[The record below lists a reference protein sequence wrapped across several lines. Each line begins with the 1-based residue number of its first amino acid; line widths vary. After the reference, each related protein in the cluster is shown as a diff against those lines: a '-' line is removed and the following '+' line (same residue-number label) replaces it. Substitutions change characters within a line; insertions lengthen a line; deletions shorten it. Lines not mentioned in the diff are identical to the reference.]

1 MAQHAGESK
10 RQPVDRSTK
19 RDEVAASRDDPSSL
33 RDSSVGTLE
42 RIWLKRGSGGPMDPV
57 DAAVLDVDRGLLGNA
72 NRSRRRQVTI
82 ISRERWTELM
92 NALGADLNP
101 SARRAN
107 LMISGLDLQGS
118 RGRVLLVGNA
128 RLKINGETRPCEQMD
143 EAFPGLQE
151 LMRERWGG
159 GVFAEV
165 LEGGEIRIADGV
177 EWEPAGVTLFDQTA
191 TIR

>member
-1 MAQHAGESK
+1 MAHHADEFN
-10 RQPVDRSTK
+10 RRAADDFTK
-19 RDEVAASRDDPSSL
+19 SDQVAPRRDDSSSL
-33 RDSSVGTLE
+33 RDNAVGTLE
-42 RIWLKRGSGGPMDPV
+42 RIWLKRATGGPMDPV
-57 DAAVLDVDRGLLGNA
+57 DAAVLDVNRGLIGNA

-92 NALGADLNP
+92 DALRADLNP

-107 LMISGLDLQGS
+107 LMISGLDLERS
-118 RGRVLLVGNA
+118 RGRVLLIGNA

-143 EAFPGLQE
+143 EAHPGLQE

-159 GVFAEV
+159 GVFAAV
-165 LEGGEIRIADGV
+165 LAGADIRVGDAV
-177 EWEPAGVTLFDQTA
+177 EWEAVGVTLADHSA

>member
-1 MAQHAGESK
+1 MAHHAGESN
-10 RQPVDRSTK
+10 RRAADDFTK
-19 RDEVAASRDDPSSL
+19 SDQVAASGDDSIDL
-33 RDSSVGTLE
+33 RDSVVGTLE
-42 RIWLKRGSGGPMDPV
+42 RIWLKRATGGPMDPV
-57 DAAVLDVDRGLLGNA
+57 DAAILDVNRGLVGNA

-92 NALGADLNP
+92 DALRADLNP

-107 LMISGLDLQGS
+107 LMISGLDLQRS

-128 RLKINGETRPCEQMD
+128 RLQINGETRPCEQMD
-143 EAFPGLQE
+143 EAHPGLQE

-165 LEGGEIRIADGV
+165 LAGGEIRVGDAV